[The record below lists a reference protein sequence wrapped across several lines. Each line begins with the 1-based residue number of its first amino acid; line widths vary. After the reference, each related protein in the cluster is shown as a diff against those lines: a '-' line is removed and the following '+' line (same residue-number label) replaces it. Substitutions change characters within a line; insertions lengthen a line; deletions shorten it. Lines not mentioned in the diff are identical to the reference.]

1 MTCLDKWLLNQD
13 RNKEGSEPSKHLRKE
28 YANTG
33 NSKGKGL
40 AAGTSLTYWRK
51 WKKKKAIILVLVLPD
66 ADPETRLWV
75 KVVYWEMREIPV
87 SQQENDTGKK
97 AVNKGYVNKP
107 ATQWVTILIPQGN
120 SRKWG
125 KTHVSKLPHSRS
137 KRIEIH
143 WSQWLFSISRVTF

>member
-1 MTCLDKWLLNQD
+1 M
-13 RNKEGSEPSKHLRKE
+13 
-28 YANTG
+28 
-33 NSKGKGL
+33 
-40 AAGTSLTYWRK
+40 
-51 WKKKKAIILVLVLPD
+51 
-66 ADPETRLWV
+66 

-143 WSQWLFSISRVTF
+143 